1 MERYGLIPEFK
12 AGLHY
17 GNVTIGEVGVIKKEI
32 VFTGDVL
39 NTTARI
45 QEMCNTYNVSLLVSK
60 TLIDS
65 LQIDS
70 RYTMQVMGE
79 IALRGK
85 QSKNILYNLQEMVQK
100 D

>member
-1 MERYGLIPEFK
+1 
-12 AGLHY
+12 
-17 GNVTIGEVGVIKKEI
+17 
-32 VFTGDVL
+32 
-39 NTTARI
+39 
-45 QEMCNTYNVSLLVSK
+45 MCNTYVSLLVSK